1 MNTKITKSFLLI
13 LFISM
18 FYFFVQKEK
27 YESLISMYPSYG
39 DDFNNSSLMSLVDD
53 FGIGQGL
60 NTTDPVIY
68 VPDIVNSYILRKE
81 LLLKK
86 YDSLENR
93 TLLDYFESKRL
104 IKIFNY
110 EQSELIDE
118 YSEDFDDLIKVDIG
132 RTSGLI
138 TISTYFDTLDLSVE
152 VRDFIYNYLI
162 NFINKSYKDS
172 SEAKVKY
179 INQRKIEV
187 KDELEFRENQLKD
200 FLVQNKDFDS
210 PLLQIEYLRLSRE
223 VELTNTVYALLVQQ
237 VETEKLSLKK
247 EELNFVVSDI
257 YNNPKAVKMEFI
269 EILMIDLLILMS
281 IIVIFNRKK
290 LKLNL

>member
-18 FYFFVQKEK
+18 LYFFVQEEK

-60 NTTDPVIY
+60 NTTDPIIY

-81 LLLKK
+81 LLLRN
-86 YDSLENR
+86 YDSLQNK
-93 TLLDYFESKRL
+93 TLLDYFESKKL
-104 IKIFNY
+104 INLFNSN
-110 EQSELIDE
+110 ESELIDE
-118 YSEDFDDLIKVDIG
+118 FSEDFDDLIKVDIG

-138 TISTYFDTLDLSVE
+138 TITTYFDSLDLSIE
-152 VRDFIYNYLI
+152 VRDYIYNYLI

-172 SEAKVKY
+172 SGAKVKY
-179 INQRKIEV
+179 IDQRKIEV
-187 KDELEFRENQLKD
+187 KEELENKENQLRD

-257 YNNPKAVKMEFI
+257 YNNPKAVKIEFY
-269 EILMIDLLILMS
+269 EIIIIDLIILLLIVFIL
-281 IIVIFNRKK
+281 NRRKIK
-290 LKLNL
+290 L

>member
-1 MNTKITKSFLLI
+1 MNTKITKSFILI

-86 YDSLENR
+86 YDSLENK

>member
-1 MNTKITKSFLLI
+1 
-13 LFISM
+13 
-18 FYFFVQKEK
+18 
-27 YESLISMYPSYG
+27 
-39 DDFNNSSLMSLVDD
+39 MSLVDD

-60 NTTDPVIY
+60 NTTDPIIY

-81 LLLKK
+81 LLLKN
-86 YDSLENR
+86 YDSLQNK
-93 TLLDYFESKRL
+93 TLLDYFESKKL
-104 IKIFNY
+104 INIFNSN
-110 EQSELIDE
+110 ESELIDE
-118 YSEDFDDLIKVDIG
+118 FSEDFDDLIKVDIG

-138 TISTYFDTLDLSVE
+138 TITTYFDSLDLSIE
-152 VRDFIYNYLI
+152 VRNYIYNYLI

-172 SEAKVKY
+172 SGAKVKY
-179 INQRKIEV
+179 IDQRKIEV
-187 KDELEFRENQLKD
+187 KEELENKENQLRD

-257 YNNPKAVKMEFI
+257 YNNPKAVKIEFY
-269 EILMIDLLILMS
+269 EIIIIDLIILLLIVFIL
-281 IIVIFNRKK
+281 NRKK
-290 LKLNL
+290 IKL

>member
-1 MNTKITKSFLLI
+1 
-13 LFISM
+13 M

>member
-18 FYFFVQKEK
+18 FYFFVQEEK

-60 NTTDPVIY
+60 NTTDPIIY

-81 LLLKK
+81 LLLKN
-86 YDSLENR
+86 YDSLQNK
-93 TLLDYFESKRL
+93 TLLDYFESKKL
-104 IKIFNY
+104 INIFNSN
-110 EQSELIDE
+110 ESELIDE
-118 YSEDFDDLIKVDIG
+118 FSEDFDDLIKVDIG

-138 TISTYFDTLDLSVE
+138 TITTYFDSLDLSIE
-152 VRDFIYNYLI
+152 VRNYIYNYLI

-172 SEAKVKY
+172 SGAKVKY
-179 INQRKIEV
+179 IDQRKIEV
-187 KDELEFRENQLKD
+187 KEELENKENQLRD

-223 VELTNTVYALLVQQ
+223 VELTNTVYA
-237 VETEKLSLKK
+237 
-247 EELNFVVSDI
+247 
-257 YNNPKAVKMEFI
+257 
-269 EILMIDLLILMS
+269 
-281 IIVIFNRKK
+281 
-290 LKLNL
+290 